1 MAAAAAENRGGS
13 RRPLPTSLDPGTDL
27 MDSYVAHLFATL
39 TPHSADTSHE
49 EPVGRNRINFD
60 VTQTLGASIK
70 EIKHDWAID

>member
-1 MAAAAAENRGGS
+1 MVKILATSPAEHIYQ
-13 RRPLPTSLDPGTDL
+13 DL
-27 MDSYVAHLFATL
+27 MDSCVAHLFATL